1 MLCCQLLLHFPQ
13 CSILTPFSPIRDTK
27 PLSSLFTLCLHFP
40 CFCVTFHR
48 QPKCCWFFL
57 EIRHFLLQVG
67 TPDPLPN
74 WRQVPG
80 FPVFGLGQPTEKG
93 LTQVSGFKV
102 LDLGC
107 SQVCEALGRGK
118 GQVESEV
125 NSKAAANCNILE
137 PRSVDFSSQLLL
149 AAAFRPMLMCWCG
162 RRGICSILDPGWV
175 DSSWQHLFAAFKA
188 LFGQVFMTA
197 KPPVCALYSILGSG
211 SVDHSGHI
219 NRTFLGPCSIRWPN
233 LKRPFSVTDFLI
245 LSWHQQ

>member
-1 MLCCQLLLHFPQ
+1 MSMLRCQLLLHFPQ

-27 PLSSLFTLCLHFP
+27 PLSSLFSLCLPFP
-40 CFCVTFHR
+40 CFSVTFHR
-48 QPKCCWFFL
+48 QPKLLPKIQIFVWNFV
-57 EIRHFLLQVG
+57 LQVG

-107 SQVCEALGRGK
+107 SQVSEALGRRK
-118 GQVESEV
+118 GQVEPEG

-149 AAAFRPMLMCWCG
+149 AAAFRPMLMC
-162 RRGICSILDPGWV
+162 
-175 DSSWQHLFAAFKA
+175 
-188 LFGQVFMTA
+188 
-197 KPPVCALYSILGSG
+197 
-211 SVDHSGHI
+211 
-219 NRTFLGPCSIRWPN
+219 
-233 LKRPFSVTDFLI
+233 
-245 LSWHQQ
+245 

>member
-1 MLCCQLLLHFPQ
+1 MSMLHCQLLLHFPQ

-27 PLSSLFTLCLHFP
+27 PLSSLFSLCLPFP
-40 CFCVTFHR
+40 CFSAKNPDIC
-48 QPKCCWFFL
+48 L

-107 SQVCEALGRGK
+107 SQVSEALGRRK
-118 GQVESEV
+118 GQVEPEV

-137 PRSVDFSSQLLL
+137 PRSVAFSSQLLL
-149 AAAFRPMLMCWCG
+149 AAAFRPMLMC
-162 RRGICSILDPGWV
+162 
-175 DSSWQHLFAAFKA
+175 
-188 LFGQVFMTA
+188 
-197 KPPVCALYSILGSG
+197 
-211 SVDHSGHI
+211 
-219 NRTFLGPCSIRWPN
+219 
-233 LKRPFSVTDFLI
+233 
-245 LSWHQQ
+245 

>member
-1 MLCCQLLLHFPQ
+1 MLRCQLLLHFPQ
-13 CSILTPFSPIRDTK
+13 CSILTPFSPISDTK
-27 PLSSLFTLCLHFP
+27 TLVKLVHIMFAFSLL
-40 CFCVTFHR
+40 FCDISPATQIVAKN
-48 QPKCCWFFL
+48 PDICL

-93 LTQVSGFKV
+93 LTQVSGLKV

-107 SQVCEALGRGK
+107 SQVSEALGRRK
-118 GQVESEV
+118 GQVEPEV

-162 RRGICSILDPGWV
+162 GRGGICSILDPGWV
-175 DSSWQHLFAAFKA
+175 DSSWQHLFAAF
-188 LFGQVFMTA
+188 
-197 KPPVCALYSILGSG
+197 
-211 SVDHSGHI
+211 
-219 NRTFLGPCSIRWPN
+219 
-233 LKRPFSVTDFLI
+233 
-245 LSWHQQ
+245 